1 MNEYRCSVEAMASL
15 FEIILRGHDVQHL
28 EAVGIAVGEE
38 IVRLGEKLSRFEP
51 QSEVSRVNRQPERP
65 VRIDRELFSLL
76 EKCEEGRQLTGG
88 YFDVTG
94 GEGLRLDRD
103 RCTVELLKP
112 QARLD
117 PGGIGKGYAL
127 DRGGELIRSFGVASA
142 LLQGGTSSILA
153 IGDESWPIA
162 VRDPAQPER
171 VVATL
176 ALRNRG
182 FSCSVARH
190 AGETASDLRNPHT
203 GQPIETAEGCFV
215 LAPCATEA
223 EIWSTA
229 CLTMGQE
236 VARVMVAQQEL
247 ELFWIEQ

>member
-1 MNEYRCSVEAMASL
+1 MASL
-15 FEIILRGHDVQHL
+15 FEIILRGRDVQHL
-28 EAVGIAVGEE
+28 EAVAVAVGEE
-38 IVRLGEKLSRFEP
+38 IVRLSQKLSRFEP
-51 QSEVSRVNRQPERP
+51 QSEVSRVNRQPQRP

-76 EKCEEGRQLTGG
+76 EKCEEGRLRTGG

-94 GEGLRLDRD
+94 GEGLRLDPD
-103 RCTVELLKP
+103 SCTVELLKP
-112 QARLD
+112 QAQLD

-162 VRDPAQPER
+162 VRDPAQPDR

-190 AGETASDLRNPHT
+190 AGEAGEAGETASDLRNPHT

-229 CLTMGQE
+229 CLIMGQK
-236 VARVMVAQQEL
+236 VARAMVGQREL